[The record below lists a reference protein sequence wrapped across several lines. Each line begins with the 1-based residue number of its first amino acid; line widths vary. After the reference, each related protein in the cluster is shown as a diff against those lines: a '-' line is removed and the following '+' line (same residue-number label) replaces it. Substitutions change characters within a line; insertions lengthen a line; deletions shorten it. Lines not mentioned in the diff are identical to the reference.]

1 MSVLIASP
9 FDVAEFR
16 DPVEKFIH
24 EWNGENSAAT
34 GMVLL
39 PWRWENDSYSQ
50 WGDHPQNILNK
61 QGLDGSD
68 IVIAIFGSRLGSPTE
83 NSLSGTV
90 EEIKR
95 AIDAGKPVHL
105 YFFKGASPNDV
116 DVNQLDGLRKF
127 KKRMQG
133 RGLFGEYED
142 VDTLIQYVRFG
153 GP

>member
-1 MSVLIASP
+1 MSGMAKIPPQLGWSSCPGVGKMT
-9 FDVAEFR
+9 R
-16 DPVEKFIH
+16 IH
-24 EWNGENSAAT
+24 SG
-34 GMVLL
+34 
-39 PWRWENDSYSQ
+39 
-50 WGDHPQNILNK
+50 GDHPQNILNK
-61 QGLDGSD
+61 QGVDGAD

-142 VDTLIQYVRFG
+142 ADTLIQYVRFG